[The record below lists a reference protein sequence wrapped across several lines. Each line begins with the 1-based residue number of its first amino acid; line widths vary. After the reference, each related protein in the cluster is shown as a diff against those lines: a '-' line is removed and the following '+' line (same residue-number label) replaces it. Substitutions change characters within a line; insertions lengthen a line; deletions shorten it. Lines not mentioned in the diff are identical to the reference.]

1 MKPADKDKLN
11 ECLKILDS
19 TDLGL
24 SLVWLWTWSTINN
37 ILDDETY
44 KAKVTQ
50 DQMWDHLCEAVEA
63 GHGFSLE
70 YGAEQHQEDV
80 LEWMTNRDYI
90 VDTMFEDDEDLCE
103 SCESNEKED
112 PEGKYCTS
120 CRDDFKESDDDEE

>member
-1 MKPADKDKLN
+1 MKPEDKDKLN
-11 ECLKILDS
+11 KCLEILDT

-63 GHGFSLE
+63 GQGFSLE
-70 YGAEQHQEDV
+70 YGAEQHQDDV

-90 VDTMFEDDEDLCE
+90 VDTMFEEEEDED
-103 SCESNEKED
+103 ED
-112 PEGKYCTS
+112 E
-120 CRDDFKESDDDEE
+120 

>member
-1 MKPADKDKLN
+1 MKPEDKDKLN
-11 ECLKILDS
+11 KCLEILDT

-63 GHGFSLE
+63 GQGFSLE
-70 YGAEQHQEDV
+70 YGAEQHQDDV

-90 VDTMFEDDEDLCE
+90 VDTMFEEDEEEDED
-103 SCESNEKED
+103 ED
-112 PEGKYCTS
+112 E
-120 CRDDFKESDDDEE
+120 